1 MTTSIKAILRDAL
14 PRSLQVPVKYW
25 MNRCAGTLEP
35 EMALLPHLIARGDRV
50 VDIGGNRGVYAYRMR
65 KLGARVEVFEPNPAC
80 FGVLQAWAR
89 RQRDVAI
96 HPVGLSDHAG
106 AGKLWIPADASG
118 VEHDASASME
128 PHAFDRAR
136 EQVVELRTLDG
147 YGWRD
152 VRFAKIDVEGHE
164 FGVLQGALATLAAS
178 APALLVEIEQRH
190 LQRPIADVFGLLLD
204 AGYRGCFLNGRM
216 LMDISAFDAARDQNV
231 AAFGAKDGRY
241 LNNFLFLPKV
251 RLGEA
256 RFRRLLAAHGAA

>member
-96 HPVGLSDHAG
+96 HPV
-106 AGKLWIPADASG
+106 
-118 VEHDASASME
+118 
-128 PHAFDRAR
+128 
-136 EQVVELRTLDG
+136 
-147 YGWRD
+147 
-152 VRFAKIDVEGHE
+152 
-164 FGVLQGALATLAAS
+164 
-178 APALLVEIEQRH
+178 
-190 LQRPIADVFGLLLD
+190 
-204 AGYRGCFLNGRM
+204 
-216 LMDISAFDAARDQNV
+216 
-231 AAFGAKDGRY
+231 
-241 LNNFLFLPKV
+241 
-251 RLGEA
+251 
-256 RFRRLLAAHGAA
+256 